1 MTFQVKICGIT
12 NVDDA
17 LIAVEAGANYI
28 GLIFVEASPR
38 CISPSAAASVAAQLR
53 GSDCRLVGVF
63 LNADQAHIEA
73 VRESVAL
80 DFVQLHGQ
88 ETQALCAAVA
98 PAIKAVTSVEDALS
112 FKDHADMILLD
123 RPKTSADAQF
133 IESIAAHPSL
143 PVVPPFLLAGGLNP
157 DNLAATIEMF
167 RDCPTLLGFD
177 AASGVE
183 EAPGRKDAAKVKRF
197 CEIARTGGRYA
208 STR

>member
-38 CISPSAAASVAAQLR
+38 CVPPETAAAIAAQLQ

-63 LNADQAHIEA
+63 QNADRALIDA
-73 VRESVAL
+73 VRNSVPL
-80 DFVQLHGQ
+80 DYVQLHGL
-88 ETQALCAAVA
+88 ETQAMCAAVA
-98 PAIKAVTSVEDALS
+98 PAIKAVTSVEDALY
-112 FKDHADMILLD
+112 FKGHADLLLVD
-123 RPKTSADAQF
+123 RPKSSGDSHF

-143 PVVPPFLLAGGLNP
+143 PAIPPFLLAGGLNP

-167 RDCPTLLGFD
+167 RDCQALLGFD
-177 AASGVE
+177 VASGVE
-183 EAPGRKDAAKVKRF
+183 KAPGRKDAARVKTF
-197 CEIARTGGRYA
+197 CEIARVGGRHA